1 MLTPTTKN
9 LLGSALYC
17 SKSNEGNRTKRNT
30 SPIAGASTSSRRRP
44 HHAQRY
50 RTTMPRI
57 CRDEKHC
64 ILYFSKRAAIV
75 QSTTET
81 AVDYLLRSTSCYTVC
96 RLLSA
101 PLRERKRRLRKSRI
115 SSATRKKGR
124 TAPKR
129 IPESLA
135 AQNFHWRCMANTIA
149 KPSLGEHLRDR
160 VTKKY
165 RMIAKSEKAISFFS
179 SLC

>member
-1 MLTPTTKN
+1 VRLKCFCLKDCAGHVDPN
-9 LLGSALYC
+9 
-17 SKSNEGNRTKRNT
+17 NEK
-30 SPIAGASTSSRRRP
+30 PA
-44 HHAQRY
+44 
-50 RTTMPRI
+50 RI
-57 CRDEKHC
+57 CSVLCTVPSQTKETEQSEIHLRSQGHPRAAVGDRTMHNDIVRPCQEYAKMKS
-64 ILYFSKRAAIV
+64 IVFSTFSKRAAIV

-101 PLRERKRRLRKSRI
+101 PLRDRKRRLRKSRI

-160 VTKKY
+160 VTKS
-165 RMIAKSEKAISFFS
+165 IA
-179 SLC
+179 

>member
-17 SKSNEGNRTKRNT
+17 SKSNKGNRTKRNT

-50 RTTMPRI
+50 RTTMPRM
-57 CRDEKHC
+57 CQDEKHC
-64 ILYFSKRAAIV
+64 ILYFVLANA
-75 QSTTET
+75 QP
-81 AVDYLLRSTSCYTVC
+81 SCSP
-96 RLLSA
+96 RQ
-101 PLRERKRRLRKSRI
+101 RLRLTTCCAVLA
-115 SSATRKKGR
+115 ATRSADFSAHRLEKESVGSERVAFLRQREKKGR
-124 TAPKR
+124 MAPKR

-160 VTKKY
+160 GTKKH
-165 RMIAKSEKAISFFS
+165 RMIAKSV
-179 SLC
+179 

>member
-1 MLTPTTKN
+1 MPRWK
-9 LLGSALYC
+9 ALY
-17 SKSNEGNRTKRNT
+17 SLL
-30 SPIAGASTSSRRRP
+30 
-44 HHAQRY
+44 
-50 RTTMPRI
+50 RI
-57 CRDEKHC
+57 
-64 ILYFSKRAAIV
+64 SKRATIV

-160 VTKKY
+160 GTKKH
-165 RMIAKSEKAISFFS
+165 RMIAKSVWKGNIFLFISMLMEVKLRS
-179 SLC
+179 RREQCRVWRCDTIYWSC